1 MTRARFALFA
11 TAAVLLSLGSCAA
24 ALLAADLYAHHRFE
38 RAAGVNIW
46 GYRGPVVGRKSPHE
60 IRIAA
65 VGGSTVLNYGL
76 SFEASFPHQLETLL
90 NASSAAAGR
99 RFSVVNLGY
108 NNAGAYSFQYTL
120 ADYEYLHYD
129 LAVLYEGYNDLSSKP
144 NRRVTRRDSAVFRW
158 TGYYPLL
165 PIVVGEKAMQ
175 LRSGDIHE
183 AYRGRVVFRPSAVA
197 RTKAALLEASA
208 RILQSLDTSTAGDSA
223 DGSAPADAFDA
234 CTPRWAAYCR
244 SVAEGVDAARSRH
257 SAVLVVTQPYA
268 NAVHRAQQDDLRR
281 MLAHRYGA
289 NPLVMYVNLGD
300 AVDVTDPALCWDGM
314 HLMDAG
320 NARIAAGIA
329 PAVLEMIGR
338 PTFAQR

>member
-1 MTRARFALFA
+1 MTRGRFALFA
-11 TAAVLLSLGSCAA
+11 TAAVLLSLGTCAA
-24 ALLAADLYAHHRFE
+24 ALLAADLYVHHRFE

-46 GYRGPVVGRKSPHE
+46 GYRGPIVGRKRADE

-76 SFEASFPHQLETLL
+76 SFEASFPHQLESLL
-90 NASSAAAGR
+90 NASSAAASR

-120 ADYEYLHYD
+120 ADYQSLHYD
-129 LAVLYEGYNDLSSKP
+129 IAVLYEGYNDLSGAP
-144 NRRVTRRDSAVFRW
+144 NLRVNRRDSVVYRW

-175 LRSGDIHE
+175 LRTGDIHE
-183 AYRGRVVFRPSAVA
+183 AYRGHVVFRPSAVA
-197 RTKAALLEASA
+197 RTKAALLEASVK
-208 RILQSLDTSTAGDSA
+208 IMQSLDTPS
-223 DGSAPADAFDA
+223 GSGPVPEATSADAFDA
-234 CTPRWAAYCR
+234 CTPRWGGYCR
-244 SVAEGVDAARSRH
+244 SVAEGIDTALSRH
-257 SAVLVVTQPYA
+257 SAVLVVTQPYI
-268 NAVHRAQQDDLRR
+268 NASHRAQQDELRR
-281 MLAHRYGA
+281 MLVHRYA
-289 NPLVMYVNLGD
+289 SNPLVMYVNLGD

-329 PAVLEMIGR
+329 PAVLEMIRR
-338 PTFAQR
+338 PAFAQR